1 MRSVMLIGLVIVL
14 LIVGILVMKNMGVH
28 SNGEIM
34 ETEAKEVIDRAVDTK
49 EQAKQEARNIRN
61 RLQNTD

>member
-1 MRSVMLIGLVIVL
+1 MRSVLLIGLVIVL

-28 SNGEIM
+28 SNGEVM

-49 EQAKQEARNIRN
+49 KRVKQEAGNIRN